1 MPSQHSL
8 GCTPCPGWHCPTK
21 TVSERGRA
29 GSVWEGEATAR
40 VWCGGVAACLHIRVM
55 LRARALVC
63 DQRFPRRQ
71 ESNGSTEEEW
81 DWRKNETGGFGAKSG
96 WRERL

>member
-1 MPSQHSL
+1 M
-8 GCTPCPGWHCPTK
+8 
-21 TVSERGRA
+21 
-29 GSVWEGEATAR
+29 WEGEARVR
-40 VWCGGVAACLHIRVM
+40 VWCGGIVACLHIRVM

-71 ESNGSTEEEW
+71 ELNGSTEEER

-96 WRERL
+96 WRERLCDVIRVMAMFYSPMRRLKDMDPRSERNG